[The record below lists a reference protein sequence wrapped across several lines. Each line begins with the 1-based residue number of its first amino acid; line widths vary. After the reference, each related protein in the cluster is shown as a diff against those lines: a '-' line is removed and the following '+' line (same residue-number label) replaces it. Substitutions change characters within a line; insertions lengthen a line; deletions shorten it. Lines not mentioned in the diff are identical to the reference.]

1 MTLLLL
7 AACMDST
14 LRSVKDPPDEG
25 VPKIQL
31 DQDVVDFEIVPS
43 GAEEYRI
50 VSLFSVGDATLN
62 VTAMTVSA
70 GDSWFTLTAP
80 VIGAFP
86 PDEFAEFTVGFRST
100 GTDALGRLT
109 ILSNDPASPNTSL
122 LLRAGEVPIEDT
134 GPVDT
139 GEPPLT
145 QPVAVCAADP
155 DEVEAVHGAADWIG
169 SGSYDPGGF
178 AITGYQWTL
187 ASSPAG
193 SSALMPAGAANRR
206 NFVPDVA
213 GEYVGQLVVTNSA
226 GVDSEPC
233 FATLNAT
240 AGDGLWIEL
249 FWTHSGDDMDLHLL
263 APGGSLTSGSDC
275 YYANCTRGLEWG
287 GGGTADNPTLDLDD
301 IPGTGPEN
309 INVESP
315 SRGTYTVYVHDY
327 PGSAYYGRN
336 DATVNIYWGGALV
349 WTDTRNLDSEGT
361 YFPFCEIQVPGGAV
375 SAL

>member
-1 MTLLLL
+1 M
-7 AACMDST
+7 
-14 LRSVKDPPDEG
+14 
-25 VPKIQL
+25 
-31 DQDVVDFEIVPS
+31 
-43 GAEEYRI
+43 
-50 VSLFSVGDATLN
+50 
-62 VTAMTVSA
+62 
-70 GDSWFTLTAP
+70 
-80 VIGAFP
+80 
-86 PDEFAEFTVGFRST
+86 
-100 GTDALGRLT
+100 
-109 ILSNDPASPNTSL
+109 
-122 LLRAGEVPIEDT
+122 PIEDT